1 MNAERAI
8 EILEM
13 LMEGIDPY
21 TGEALP
27 QAFIFKQAD
36 VILALCWAVQSLKRE
51 TVKQLNPAR
60 PGDRIIKSG
69 EQSAGRAWTQEDDRQ
84 LKELVA
90 SKVPLE
96 RLCVILHRRSGG
108 IQKRL
113 TQLGISPNSVTGA
126 ARPAR
131 LGAHWLYE
139 EDNLL
144 QEMFENGRS
153 LTEMAAAL
161 QRSDKGVAYRLQHLQ
176 LIDDAEDYLA
186 GGKQGSRY
194 DKEDFKKHFLR
205 GETVPELAERYN
217 LTEKAVQ
224 ARLFY
229 MGLSRKAP
237 DVFPQRKKEDV

>member
-13 LMEGIDPY
+13 LLEGIDPY

-27 QAFIFKQAD
+27 QAFIFEQAD
-36 VILALCWAVQSLKRE
+36 VVLALYRAVQSLKRE
-51 TVKQLNPAR
+51 TVTQSNSAR
-60 PGDRIIKSG
+60 PGEGITKNGRLN
-69 EQSAGRAWTQEDDRQ
+69 AGRPWTEEDDRR

-90 SKVPLE
+90 SNVSLE
-96 RLCVILHRRSGG
+96 RMCNILHRRSRG

-113 TQLGISPNSVTGA
+113 TRLGLSLNSVTAA

-131 LGAHWLYE
+131 IGTLWLDE
-139 EDNLL
+139 EDNML
-144 QEMFENGRS
+144 QEMFENGRA
-153 LTEMAAAL
+153 LTEMAATL
-161 QRSDKGVAYRLQHLQ
+161 QRSEKGVAYRLQHLQ

-186 GGKQGSRY
+186 GGEQGGGY
-194 DKEDFKKHFLR
+194 DKEDFKKRFLQ

-217 LTEKAVQ
+217 LTEQAVQ

-237 DVFPQRKKEDV
+237 NVFPQRRKEDV